1 MAQIKCVSANLGMT
15 AQLWK
20 VLWPTSS
27 LQRFKSTA
35 ELSWRKPQVKKD
47 RCEAVADLYPDTT
60 QNWKTIITKGQVPG
74 VCRRGSMQ
82 MKSFLIQGVSRITNF
97 DCPSWRWLVSSEE
110 CFSITRFVHVKWQ
123 IVYWLM
129 PLVIYTFI
137 ELVYVNICAYI
148 NI

>member
-15 AQLWK
+15 VQLWK

-27 LQRFKSTA
+27 LQQFKSTT
-35 ELSWRKPQVKKD
+35 ELSWRKPQAKKD
-47 RCEAVADLYPDTT
+47 RCEAVAESYPDTT

-74 VCRRGSMQ
+74 VCRRRSMQ

-110 CFSITRFVHVKWQ
+110 CFSITRFVNVKWQ
-123 IVYWLM
+123 VVYWLM
-129 PLVIYTFI
+129 QPVIHIRRTI
-137 ELVYVNICAYI
+137 IRKHMCI
-148 NI
+148 